1 MNIISYFCVILATS
15 MSEESNIG
23 VPVVVQARNRTN
35 KLLIVSNVIL
45 LGLCLFLLW
54 ENNRNKGRIVLQE
67 HSISQLSDERTEL
80 EHELEE
86 MLAEYSEMKTSN
98 EGLQHELE
106 SERAKIEEL
115 LVKVKNGNWEIHKLK
130 KEAASLR
137 EIMKGYIV
145 TIDSLNTL
153 NQNLI
158 AENNSVRSNL
168 KVAKG
173 RNEEL
178 EKVNLDLTSQVTKA
192 QRLKAIN
199 ISSYGVR
206 VKSNNTG
213 KSTDKAK
220 KTEKI
225 RTCFLLAENL
235 LSIPGNKELF
245 IRILTPDG
253 RVLSEGTD
261 DSYRF
266 SFNGVRGLYSIKK
279 SVNYSNKEVEVCM
292 DCIVKEELPIGEYVV
307 EIYCDEADIG
317 KTKFTLH

>member
-1 MNIISYFCVILATS
+1 MIDQNNLNEPIIIPAKNKT
-15 MSEESNIG
+15 
-23 VPVVVQARNRTN
+23 NR
-35 KLLIVSNVIL
+35 LLIIINIIL

-54 ENNRNKGRIVLQE
+54 ENNQRKGQIIVQKE
-67 HSISQLSDERTEL
+67 SISELSDERSQL
-80 EHELEE
+80 QKDLEE
-86 MLAEYSEMKTSN
+86 MLLEYEGMETDN
-98 EGLQHELE
+98 EELRLELE
-106 SERAKIEEL
+106 LERSKVEEL
-115 LVKVKNGNWEIHKLK
+115 LTKVKNGNWEIHKLK

-153 NQNLI
+153 NQNLM
-158 AENNSVRSNL
+158 AENNEVRSHL

-173 RNEEL
+173 KNEEL
-178 EKVNLDLTSQVTKA
+178 EKVNSDLSDQVTKA

-213 KSTDKAK
+213 KSTDRAK
-220 KTEKI
+220 KAEKI
-225 RTCFLLAENL
+225 RTCFTIDENA
-235 LSIPGNKELF
+235 LSLPGNKEIF
-245 IRILTPDG
+245 IRILSPDG

-261 DSYRF
+261 DSFRF

-279 SVNYSNKEVEVCM
+279 SVNYQNKQMEVCM
-292 DCIVKEELPIGEYVV
+292 DWTVQEELPIGEYVV

-317 KTKFTLH
+317 KTKLTLK

>member
-1 MNIISYFCVILATS
+1 MALFPEKIIVATDAKPRINKGKEITNPIHPLKFCSYLNIISYFCVILATS

-158 AENNSVRSNL
+158 DR
-168 KVAKG
+168 
-173 RNEEL
+173 
-178 EKVNLDLTSQVTKA
+178 
-192 QRLKAIN
+192 
-199 ISSYGVR
+199 
-206 VKSNNTG
+206 
-213 KSTDKAK
+213 KST
-220 KTEKI
+220 
-225 RTCFLLAENL
+225 RLN
-235 LSIPGNKELF
+235 SSH
-245 IRILTPDG
+245 RQ
-253 RVLSEGTD
+253 
-261 DSYRF
+261 
-266 SFNGVRGLYSIKK
+266 
-279 SVNYSNKEVEVCM
+279 
-292 DCIVKEELPIGEYVV
+292 
-307 EIYCDEADIG
+307 
-317 KTKFTLH
+317 